1 MSKSTSAAVA
11 KTEVAAPA
19 TETLTTNVKAKK
31 VLSSEQIVQMDTIVQ
46 GLGENPG
53 KSAKIRALHAAGH
66 EKADIARYLGVI
78 YQHVRNVLVTKTK
91 RHAPE

>member
-1 MSKSTSAAVA
+1 MSKSNAVV

-19 TETLTTNVKAKK
+19 TESTVTTTTKTKK
-31 VLSSEQIVQMDTIVQ
+31 VLTQEQTTQMDEIVQ